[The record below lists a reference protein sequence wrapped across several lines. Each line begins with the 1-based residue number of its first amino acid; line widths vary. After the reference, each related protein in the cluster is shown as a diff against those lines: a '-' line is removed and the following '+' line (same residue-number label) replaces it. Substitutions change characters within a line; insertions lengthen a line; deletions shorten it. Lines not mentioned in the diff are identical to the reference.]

1 MILTKI
7 AHQLEIKDIELA
19 KVLNVSPASFSIYN
33 RMAKN
38 PCPTILLFKLKE
50 IYGDKIC
57 LDKIFSDNKIHKA
70 LLERNAKKIKKNK
83 KE

>member
-19 KVLNVSPASFSIYN
+19 QALNVSPSAFSIYN

-38 PCPTILLFKLKE
+38 PCPAILLFKLKE
-50 IYGDKIC
+50 VYGDKIC
-57 LDKIFSDNKIHKA
+57 LDKIFSDDKLHKA
-70 LLERNAKKIKKNK
+70 LLERNVKKIKKNK
-83 KE
+83 KN